1 MFLVSGS
8 SGHAHVNLY
17 VGGDPDFAPVYLDG
31 YARDDFRVPRVMAR
45 EAGSFCSEHVYVS
58 EAEARKSRIHQELLP
73 RFGIHDIHGSNL
85 SFDGNIGWFGI
96 GSSRRDRGIEPPA
109 VKLLTALSPHLLR
122 AFKLGMARLGLDDA
136 PGTRTDVADLIAS
149 AVFVFNGKQLAEL
162 NRFAGQLL
170 NEGWFRLSPAGTLSC
185 TDTLENARLAAFQQS
200 ADAASGQVTL
210 HLRHPDSNTLYAL
223 RRWSAGTARIGP
235 SRQILTVTPLTIA
248 APSPEQVADFCRPF
262 GITPAE
268 CRVVHAVLSSLP
280 LSTFANRTGSSLYT
294 VQDQLKS
301 AMLKMAMPSQKL
313 IFAAFERYQA
323 LQR

>member
-17 VGGDPDFAPVYLDG
+17 VGGDPDFAPVYLDD

-45 EAGSFCSEHVYVS
+45 EAGSFCSERVYVS
-58 EAEARKSRIHQELLP
+58 AAEALRSRIHQELLP
-73 RFGIHDIHGSNL
+73 RFDIHDIHGSNL

-96 GSSRRDRGIEPPA
+96 ASSRRDRGIEPSA
-109 VKLLTALSPHLLR
+109 IKLLTALSPHLLR
-122 AFKLGMARLGLDDA
+122 AFKLGVARLGLDDT
-136 PGTRTDVADLIAS
+136 PDTRTDVADLIAS
-149 AVFVFNGKQLAEL
+149 AVFVFDGKRLAEL

-170 NEGWFRLSPAGTLSC
+170 NEGWFRLSPTGTLSC
-185 TDTLENARLAAFQQS
+185 ADTLENARLAAFQQ
-200 ADAASGQVTL
+200 AVDASPGPVTL

-223 RRWSAGTARIGP
+223 RRWTTGTARIGP
-235 SRQILTVTPLTIA
+235 TRQILTVTPLTIA
-248 APSPEQVADFCRPF
+248 APSLEQVADFCRPF
-262 GITPAE
+262 GVTPAE

-280 LSTFANRTGSSLYT
+280 LSAFASQTGSSLYT

-301 AMLKMAMPSQKL
+301 AMLKMTMPSQKV